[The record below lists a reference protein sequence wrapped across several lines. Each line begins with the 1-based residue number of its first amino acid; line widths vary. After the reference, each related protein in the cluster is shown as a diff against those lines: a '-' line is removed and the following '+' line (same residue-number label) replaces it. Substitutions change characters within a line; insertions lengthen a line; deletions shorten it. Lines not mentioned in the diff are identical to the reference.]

1 MKRRSE
7 RAIRAMQKERERE
20 RERERLFSNIYFFE
34 KQPIENKSSG
44 FKKTTYVAQNQLNL
58 AQDHN

>member
-20 RERERLFSNIYFFE
+20 REREIVFQYLFFW
-34 KQPIENKSSG
+34 
-44 FKKTTYVAQNQLNL
+44 KTTYRK
-58 AQDHN
+58 

>member
-44 FKKTTYVAQNQLNL
+44 FKKTTYVAQN
-58 AQDHN
+58 